1 MCNHIDEYSIT
12 AILCWTAHCQC
23 NTHIS
28 AYWSNAVLMLARR
41 LRRRPNINTALGQRI
56 VFVGHR
62 QVWYKNSVSCDSVS
76 AALYIT
82 VILVWVSE
90 PEYNNNGDVVMATE
104 VTSVPDG
111 CDSDH
116 HPPPPMLVLALP
128 AQHKT
133 VLFAGA
139 VKHVNLLLYT
149 RLCLSH
155 YIISLEVKG
164 CIYNTGTL
172 FYMLISKVPSSN
184 VYFFKFHACIKLELQ
199 IREISIELPFLTP
212 VLLKPV

>member
-1 MCNHIDEYSIT
+1 MCNHNDEHSIT

-23 NTHIS
+23 NIHIS
-28 AYWSNAVLMLARR
+28 AYWPNAELMLARR

-116 HPPPPMLVLALP
+116 PPPPSNAGFMLTP
-128 AQHKT
+128 AQHKNSIVCWGGNT
-133 VLFAGA
+133 LAFY
-139 VKHVNLLLYT
+139 YT
-149 RLCLSH
+149 RVYVCL
-155 YIISLEVKG
+155 IISYHRKWKG
-164 CIYNTGTL
+164 VSTILKN
-172 FYMLISKVPSSN
+172 
-184 VYFFKFHACIKLELQ
+184 
-199 IREISIELPFLTP
+199 RLTP
-212 VLLKPV
+212 FQFHGDAFL